1 MRSSVAQQNK
11 PLRFLLKDLRQ
22 AVGDNDFREAQRLR
36 SALAKAKRAVEGPSR
51 DGLDD
56 LFEIIGQWVQNVG
69 NRHDNKRLIQQSI
82 RRILTRLAASKKGPT
97 TEAGP

>member
-36 SALAKAKRAVEGPSR
+36 SALAKAKRIVEGPSR
-51 DGLDD
+51 NGLDD
-56 LFEIIGQWVQNVG
+56 LFEISGQWVQNVG

-82 RRILTRLAASKKGPT
+82 RQILAAIKAPARETG
-97 TEAGP
+97 A